1 MSVAM
6 ITGDAILTAAHVAKE
21 VGICDPDVVADELQL
36 LLRKKKK
43 IAKRPILLLEDGSH
57 GAFCSYNM
65 LQAFSFL
72 LFCSRALNPFPAG
85 LIWKSYDDGSEVEQ
99 FSSAMVGKLASQYD
113 LATTGKN
120 LAIALENDKGTS
132 TVRMV

>member
-57 GAFCSYNM
+57 G
-65 LQAFSFL
+65 
-72 LFCSRALNPFPAG
+72 